1 MEKACWVDVDAV
13 ARRHCGTVADIQS
26 LGLRSWVSPP
36 PVFQWLSVSWGPLA
50 FVWFFSPVFARSV
63 AGAGDAAA
71 GWLTGCLTRK
81 VQVWPIL
88 FFFLCICIYFTLF
101 PIFFSSPSSASLG
114 TGVSGCGSFYE
125 YEWLSTRLLSHQLRW
140 LVAFQFL
147 VVAFCSFTCRFLL
160 ASGNPSSLLQ
170 KRRSYWS
177 FYFQRCWVLF
187 LIYIYIYIAFFSLNY
202 WVLDLVCGSP
212 FVWGFWFKL
221 SSMTAHFL
229 NFSIY
234 LQYLTHYLTF
244 FCLRNHLE

>member
-1 MEKACWVDVDAV
+1 MLSWCWCCRPATLRNCSRHSVFGSSVVGLSAACLPV
-13 ARRHCGTVADIQS
+13 TVCLLKSAGFRLVLQSSFCQICSWCWWCCCRLADWLPHPQS
-26 LGLRSWVSPP
+26 PGLANP
-36 PVFQWLSVSWGPLA
+36 
-50 FVWFFSPVFARSV
+50 
-63 AGAGDAAA
+63 
-71 GWLTGCLTRK
+71 
-81 VQVWPIL
+81 

-160 ASGNPSSLLQ
+160 ASGNPSSLLH

-221 SSMTAHFL
+221 SSMTERIF
-229 NFSIY
+229 
-234 LQYLTHYLTF
+234 LTF
-244 FCLRNHLE
+244 LFICNT